1 MASPTG
7 SGVKPRV
14 EYIYDPESRNWC
26 FKVPVLRI
34 IGGADTREEA
44 ELCAI
49 EAIEFTLE
57 DDLDAP
63 PPAWGDVGFLT
74 VTVQR

>member
-1 MASPTG
+1 MQL
-7 SGVKPRV
+7 RV
-14 EYIYDPESRNWC
+14 EYLYDPESRNWC
-26 FKVPVLRI
+26 FVVPSLRI
-34 IGGADTREEA
+34 VGSAETREEA

-49 EAIEFTLE
+49 EAVEFTLE

-63 PPAWGDVGFLT
+63 PPDGGEVGFLN